1 MRDGTTVGLLME
13 GESKEVD
20 GVTYQL
26 TQMVTNRSQSTYQNV
41 LTINQSL
48 ADLVGSTFTCSVENT
63 LGTANDS
70 HPLAITGELFCMNNG
85 GQVNAFFASIYN
97 YCRGKGLGLML
108 ELGLGFSLGTLTQ

>member
-1 MRDGTTVGLLME
+1 MRNGTTVGPLRG
-13 GESKEVD
+13 GESKEFD

-41 LTINQSL
+41 LTINQPL
-48 ADLVGSTFTCSVENT
+48 ADIVGSTFTCSVENT

-85 GQVNAFFASIYN
+85 GHVNAFPASIYN
-97 YCRGKGLGLML
+97 
-108 ELGLGFSLGTLTQ
+108 